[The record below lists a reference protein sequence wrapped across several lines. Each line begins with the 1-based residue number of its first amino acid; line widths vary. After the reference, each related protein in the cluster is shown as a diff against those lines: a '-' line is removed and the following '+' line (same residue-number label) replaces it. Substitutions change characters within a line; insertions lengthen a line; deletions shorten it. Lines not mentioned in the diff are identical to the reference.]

1 MLSLARNHSPL
12 YILQATTDLVD
23 LDHHR
28 LLDLL
33 LELEGPNSWNV
44 QVFEGFTILFSV
56 FQILEKGV
64 DIFNEYEKEDNDC
77 DLMCLKYKEEVSKPI
92 SDLDKSLNKLE
103 PLDFRLEV
111 LEDIFLL
118 LFLRSEDY
126 CEEKDCVDSSAEEPE
141 EGHNLLSRSASDSGA
156 LEPHAPTTSR
166 RKSSPGRASSTSSY
180 PSTTTTQRRSA
191 SHRRSNKSFA
201 VKFSQGFVCYPWL
214 VSDILGCLKR
224 SLEHLETVCD
234 HFGCDRFKRLKGSV
248 DDAAWRLAMVS
259 DSSSGISRDVHSRVE
274 ACWVYEGGDSSDSDD
289 TPSLPPSPRRKGR
302 RSRHLESSSRS
313 ESSSNA
319 TFGPKFSSSASVT
332 SSVKTRRCSRLF
344 STSSNLINLML
355 ASPSCLVSYFIA
367 KEDLDRATNAVERF
381 NLRGTAVNVE
391 LNFLKEFSNLR
402 NNILEVDVRNSDEKS
417 SIKNSTLQAISE
429 TTSSGVLN
437 VTLTKLVETFLI
449 QTPLPEEVG
458 DNKGV
463 VVLDLALSPLPS
475 LKHSICLLDLA
486 RTYTRTALAS
496 PVKGTVEAFTQT
508 MRRVVDEIDDSSSLT
523 DILLDPC
530 VPLRDANKISN
541 LRKFW
546 SSLQECLSSFQSSM
560 TSADDDLADAAFL
573 KLTSCIVVGQGL
585 VQNYQDDTKEHFL
598 NHLRSYVTCLWKI
611 VSHKIP
617 AGTKYKVLEYDLDT
631 LVGELVFSEG
641 KDPLEVETAL
651 EPVSINVIHLV
662 MAHCTP
668 SISIRQLKQRPATIV
683 LNSCHQT
690 CESKGGLNVPEEV
703 SSLLSKLLDTI
714 EWKSSRA
721 LADLPT
727 SPRVQEVL
735 AATCCLQQLD
745 WNQLVPGDQLFA
757 FLVNL
762 YNLMWLHA
770 LILLEISDEYGLV
783 SPSAC
788 LRDLSA
794 QSVGYIVGECYR

>member
-1 MLSLARNHSPL
+1 
-12 YILQATTDLVD
+12 
-23 LDHHR
+23 
-28 LLDLL
+28 
-33 LELEGPNSWNV
+33 
-44 QVFEGFTILFSV
+44 
-56 FQILEKGV
+56 
-64 DIFNEYEKEDNDC
+64 
-77 DLMCLKYKEEVSKPI
+77 
-92 SDLDKSLNKLE
+92 
-103 PLDFRLEV
+103 
-111 LEDIFLL
+111 
-118 LFLRSEDY
+118 
-126 CEEKDCVDSSAEEPE
+126 
-141 EGHNLLSRSASDSGA
+141 
-156 LEPHAPTTSR
+156 
-166 RKSSPGRASSTSSY
+166 
-180 PSTTTTQRRSA
+180 
-191 SHRRSNKSFA
+191 
-201 VKFSQGFVCYPWL
+201 
-214 VSDILGCLKR
+214 
-224 SLEHLETVCD
+224 
-234 HFGCDRFKRLKGSV
+234 
-248 DDAAWRLAMVS
+248 
-259 DSSSGISRDVHSRVE
+259 
-274 ACWVYEGGDSSDSDD
+274 
-289 TPSLPPSPRRKGR
+289 
-302 RSRHLESSSRS
+302 
-313 ESSSNA
+313 
-319 TFGPKFSSSASVT
+319 
-332 SSVKTRRCSRLF
+332 
-344 STSSNLINLML
+344 
-355 ASPSCLVSYFIA
+355 
-367 KEDLDRATNAVERF
+367 
-381 NLRGTAVNVE
+381 
-391 LNFLKEFSNLR
+391 
-402 NNILEVDVRNSDEKS
+402 
-417 SIKNSTLQAISE
+417 ISE

-530 VPLRDANKISN
+530 IPLRDANKISETTSSGVLN
-541 LRKFW
+541 VTLTKLVETFLIQTPLPEEVGDNKGVVVLDLALSPLPSLKHSICLLDLARTYTRTALASPVKGTVEAFTQTMRRVVDEIDDSSSLTDILLDPCIPLRDANKISDLRTFW
-546 SSLQECLSSFQSSM
+546 SSLQESLSSFQSSM

-651 EPVSINVIHLV
+651 EPVSINVVHLV

-690 CESKGGLNVPEEV
+690 CESKGDLNVPEEV

-727 SPRVQEVL
+727 SSKVQEVL

-794 QSVGYIVGECYR
+794 QSVGYIVGECYVTLADLRSVLAPFPTTLVTSTVASRPLPVYPPRDPRALFLLANPYKLSPSIEMLPSRDVDSVIDARMAAFVEATVQVGEDSVTVPVTLCHYIDYVTLTQGTESEYSVDNISNSSREHITDFLKEFLK

>member
-1 MLSLARNHSPL
+1 MPCERERSHYPNQLSQICETTKRLKVVTDWLTAQGQKALPDVNVMLSLARNHSPL

-56 FQILEKGV
+56 FQILEKAV

-103 PLDFRLEV
+103 PLDFSPSIEPLTTNLTNPSDSLMTDECKLCEEAEESVEHKAELDPVLASSCLPGVGGGSEVTFKPLVPRLSVRESFLALTSPGCEGYRLEV

-214 VSDILGCLKR
+214 VSDILCCLKR

-367 KEDLDRATNAVERF
+367 KEDLDRATNAVE
-381 NLRGTAVNVE
+381 
-391 LNFLKEFSNLR
+391 S
-402 NNILEVDVRNSDEKS
+402 VD
-417 SIKNSTLQAISE
+417 
-429 TTSSGVLN
+429 
-437 VTLTKLVETFLI
+437 
-449 QTPLPEEVG
+449 P
-458 DNKGV
+458 
-463 VVLDLALSPLPS
+463 
-475 LKHSICLLDLA
+475 
-486 RTYTRTALAS
+486 TR
-496 PVKGTVEAFTQT
+496 
-508 MRRVVDEIDDSSSLT
+508 
-523 DILLDPC
+523 
-530 VPLRDANKISN
+530 
-541 LRKFW
+541 
-546 SSLQECLSSFQSSM
+546 
-560 TSADDDLADAAFL
+560 
-573 KLTSCIVVGQGL
+573 
-585 VQNYQDDTKEHFL
+585 
-598 NHLRSYVTCLWKI
+598 
-611 VSHKIP
+611 
-617 AGTKYKVLEYDLDT
+617 
-631 LVGELVFSEG
+631 
-641 KDPLEVETAL
+641 
-651 EPVSINVIHLV
+651 
-662 MAHCTP
+662 
-668 SISIRQLKQRPATIV
+668 
-683 LNSCHQT
+683 
-690 CESKGGLNVPEEV
+690 
-703 SSLLSKLLDTI
+703 
-714 EWKSSRA
+714 
-721 LADLPT
+721 
-727 SPRVQEVL
+727 
-735 AATCCLQQLD
+735 
-745 WNQLVPGDQLFA
+745 
-757 FLVNL
+757 
-762 YNLMWLHA
+762 
-770 LILLEISDEYGLV
+770 
-783 SPSAC
+783 
-788 LRDLSA
+788 
-794 QSVGYIVGECYR
+794 